1 MIFQNSKEILVRIKT
16 SWWIRKCSRQSRE
29 ENSFY
34 RLCILYNTRNP
45 CPSTNHGL
53 IIGSFPGK
61 SRCSIT
67 TVIQLWFPQVTDPKN
82 WAQHLMLLSADICT
96 VYLCRKK
103 NKKHLGQSLVCTS
116 NDFSVMIILEH
127 PKRVLVW
134 SSRSWVG
141 MLIQSW
147 TSPPLRGFI
156 KINHLTWGKRPAW
169 GRGKKK
175 KGCKK
180 MLLQSLGPK
189 ETQWNSSY
197 ILWDPC

>member
-1 MIFQNSKEILVRIKT
+1 MPATQASGQRRRFSILILKWFSLPRGDICCFNPITNQYTRQYIASHYIASGAFFYCVNVTGSFKIPKEFLVHIKT

-67 TVIQLWFPQVTDPKN
+67 TVIQLWFPQVTDPEN

-96 VYLCRKK
+96 VYLCRTEKQK
-103 NKKHLGQSLVCTS
+103 TS
-116 NDFSVMIILEH
+116 GPIICLYLTWFLRDDHTRTSQACFSMII
-127 PKRVLVW
+127 
-134 SSRSWVG
+134 
-141 MLIQSW
+141 
-147 TSPPLRGFI
+147 
-156 KINHLTWGKRPAW
+156 
-169 GRGKKK
+169 
-175 KGCKK
+175 
-180 MLLQSLGPK
+180 
-189 ETQWNSSY
+189 
-197 ILWDPC
+197 